1 VDKLKK
7 RLANDV
13 FPVDRKLFA
22 VDKKW
27 IDGAP
32 MKIQKTIGQAGEY
45 GEASFNQ

>member
-1 VDKLKK
+1 MDKLKK
-7 RLANDV
+7 RLAIGDLS
-13 FPVDRKLFA
+13 VDRRLFA